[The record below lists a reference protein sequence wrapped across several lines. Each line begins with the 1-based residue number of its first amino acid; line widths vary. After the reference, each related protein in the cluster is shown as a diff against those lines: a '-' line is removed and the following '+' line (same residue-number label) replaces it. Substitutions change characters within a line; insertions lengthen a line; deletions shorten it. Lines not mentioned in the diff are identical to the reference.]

1 VVTGIKATKQ
11 AISAVK
17 QRLKTPGSFT
27 VLKSIWSAIYIYW
40 LIYLGIKK

>member
-1 VVTGIKATKQ
+1 MVIGIKATKQ

-17 QRLKTPGSFT
+17 QLLKAPGSYT

-40 LIYLGIKK
+40 LIYIGIKK